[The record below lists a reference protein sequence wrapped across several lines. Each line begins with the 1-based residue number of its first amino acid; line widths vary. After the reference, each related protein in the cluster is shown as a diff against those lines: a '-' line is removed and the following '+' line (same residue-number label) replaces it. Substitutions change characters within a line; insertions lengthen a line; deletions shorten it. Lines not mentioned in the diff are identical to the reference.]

1 MSHNNDKELYEAL
14 ARGYA
19 EMAEINAA
27 LAAEGIITDN
37 EALTICE
44 GNLTE
49 CE

>member
-19 EMAEINAA
+19 ELSEINAA
-27 LAAEGIITDN
+27 LAAEGIAADN
-37 EALTICE
+37 EALKICE
-44 GNLTE
+44 DNLTE